1 MRYCK
6 YCGKEIGESISKCPH
21 CGKELGNSTSAAG
34 GASASE
40 AGASSASA
48 AGTSSAAPSPN
59 PAPSSSV
66 RPGVVKPKFAV
77 NSKVVIAIAG
87 CAVLAGLVWAVM
99 GGRCDEPGCNNKAAP
114 GSNYCY
120 SHKCVL
126 SSCSRRKTLYSNYC
140 YFHYDMYDD
149 NAKQDQTSLV
159 ASQLTISNVKLS
171 TYGNYAEA
179 SGSITNNSD
188 YTVTFVKIK
197 GSFESSSGQVID
209 TDWTYAVDSAGLAPG
224 ESCKWEL
231 SVKKDFS
238 ISNCD
243 VSIIDFKIK

>member
-6 YCGKEIGESISKCPH
+6 YCGKEISEGTTQCPH
-21 CGKELGNSTSAAG
+21 CGKELGQS
-34 GASASE
+34 ASAT
-40 AGASSASA
+40 GASSAAPSPNHA
-48 AGTSSAAPSPN
+48 PSSSATPSPN

-77 NSKVVIAIAG
+77 NSKVIIVIAA
-87 CAVLAGLVWAVM
+87 CAVLAGVMWAVM

-140 YFHYDMYDD
+140 YYHYDTYDD
-149 NAKQDQTSLV
+149 NAKQNQTSLV

-197 GSFESSSGQVID
+197 GSFESSTGQVID

-243 VSIIDFKIK
+243 VSILDFKIK